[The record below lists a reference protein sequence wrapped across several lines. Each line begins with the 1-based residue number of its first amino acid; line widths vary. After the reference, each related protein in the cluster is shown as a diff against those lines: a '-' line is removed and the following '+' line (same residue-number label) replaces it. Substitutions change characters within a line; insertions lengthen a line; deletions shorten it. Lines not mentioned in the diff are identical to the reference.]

1 MRSLV
6 ATRAAPVFA
15 CHPGA
20 GTGLVDEDEGGGIE
34 VELGLEPVLALFQH
48 VGAVLLGGVAGLFL
62 RAIAWRA
69 KKRHSVET
77 ASDTPSPASVARN
90 SASVAS
96 GVAPSAERR
105 VKSVPHGRRYG
116 QSACRRPADAAPP
129 C

>member
-1 MRSLV
+1 M
-6 ATRAAPVFA
+6 FA